1 MALHGL
7 LIDFLPSLLEGA
19 GVTLSVAL
27 ASMTMAMSLGLLGA
41 LAKLSKWRWARG
53 LAYLY
58 TTLIRGVPDLVLMLL
73 IFYGGQIALNEGL
86 LALGH
91 EEYVDINPYVAGV
104 LTIGFIFGA
113 YLTEA
118 FRGAFLAVPP
128 GQREAGLAFG
138 LSHWQIAYRIS
149 FPQMFRHAL
158 PGLSNNWLV
167 LIKSTAIVSV
177 IGLSDLMTRGQQA
190 AGSTR
195 EPFMFYLAVALIY
208 LLFTTASEFLFN
220 WLERRFSVGVRKSA
234 L

>member
-1 MALHGL
+1 MFLHG
-7 LIDFLPSLLEGA
+7 FLPSLLEGA
-19 GVTLSVAL
+19 AVTLSVAL
-27 ASMTMAMSLGLLGA
+27 SSLALAMMLGLAGA
-41 LAKLSKWRWARG
+41 MAKLSRWRWAQG
-53 LAYLY
+53 IAYVY

-73 IFYGGQIALNEGL
+73 IFYGGQVAVNEIA

-91 EEYVDINPYVAGV
+91 EDYIDIDPYLAGV

-138 LSHWQIAYRIS
+138 MSPWQVAWRIT

-177 IGLSDLMTRGQQA
+177 IGLHDLMTRGSQA
-190 AGSTR
+190 AGTTK
-195 EPFMFYLAVALIY
+195 EPFSFYLAVAVIY
-208 LLFTTASEFLFN
+208 LVFTTLSELFFD
-220 WLERRFSVGVRKSA
+220 WLGKRLAVGVRQGA

>member
-1 MALHGL
+1 MFLHG
-7 LIDFLPSLLEGA
+7 FLPSLLDGTL
-19 GVTLSVAL
+19 VTLGVAL
-27 ASMTMAMSLGLLGA
+27 SSLSMAMVLGLLGA
-41 LAKLSKWRWARG
+41 LAKLSKWRLPKA
-53 LAYLY
+53 LAYAY

-73 IFYGGQIALNEGL
+73 IFYGGQVAVNHAAEAMGYQEGID
-86 LALGH
+86 
-91 EEYVDINPYVAGV
+91 VDPYLAGV

-128 GQREAGLAFG
+128 GQREAGLAYG
-138 LSHWQIAYRIS
+138 MTPWQIAWRIT

-177 IGLSDLMTRGQQA
+177 IGLHDLMTRGSQA
-190 AGSTR
+190 AGTTK
-195 EPFMFYLAVALIY
+195 EPFVFYSAVAVIY
-208 LLFTTASEFLFN
+208 LLFTSVSELLFD
-220 WLERRFSVGVRKSA
+220 WLQKRFSVGVRKGV

>member
-1 MALHGL
+1 MFLHG
-7 LIDFLPSLLEGA
+7 FLPSLLQGA
-19 GVTLSVAL
+19 LVTLSVAL
-27 ASMTMAMSLGLLGA
+27 ASLALAMVLGLAGA
-41 LAKLSKWRWARG
+41 MAKLSRWRWAKA

-58 TTLIRGVPDLVLMLL
+58 TTVVRGVPDLVLMLL
-73 IFYGGQIALNEGL
+73 IFFGGQVAVNNIAV
-86 LALGH
+86 ALGH
-91 EEYVDINPYVAGV
+91 EDYIDIDPYLAGV

-128 GQREAGLAFG
+128 GQREAGLAYG
-138 LSHWQIAYRIS
+138 LSAWQVFHRVT

-190 AGSTR
+190 AGTTR
-195 EPFMFYLAVALIY
+195 QPFDFYLAVAVIY
-208 LLFTTASEFLFN
+208 LLFTSVSELLFDR
-220 WLERRFSVGVRKSA
+220 LQKRFSIGVRRGQ